1 MGGGCLGFHFS
12 LLTFHFS
19 LSKMSKRAVL
29 LDALA
34 SMPQDVAFMLRRA
47 EGTAVYH
54 RPTPQEW
61 SIADVLLHLATM
73 ERLVL
78 TRLQK
83 IVQEERPFLPTLHPE
98 TQPEPDPR
106 PLAELVTAVHDTRQQ
121 TLTFLHT
128 LKAGDWQRTA
138 VHETLGATRFRF
150 MVQLLV
156 DHDTEHLNQIIEIQ
170 TRLKSHPANDI
181 SPETA

>member
-1 MGGGCLGFHFS
+1 
-12 LLTFHFS
+12 
-19 LSKMSKRAVL
+19 MSKRAVL

-78 TRLQK
+78 TQLQK

-170 TRLKSHPANDI
+170 TSLKSHPANDI